1 MSFRQRAF
9 SRRRPTRLG
18 RIIDSNKNSIS
29 RLDGIV
35 AATKTELDI
44 AIAVDAAA
52 NASAAQVTRGC
63 KIFKIWVEFWV
74 EATENITLGVTNSFD
89 GYFIKNPGDNLTT
102 PTPGTQGTSNEKK
115 FIFKTWKG
123 LLTPV
128 RTNGGP
134 YYNWKGWVKIP
145 RVYQRMGA
153 DDTITFVVISTG
165 TNMLVCSQF
174 IYKWF
179 K

>member
-1 MSFRQRAF
+1 MPFRQRGF
-9 SRRRPTRLG
+9 SGRRRPRLG
-18 RIIDSNKNSIS
+18 TIIDSNKNSIS

-35 AATKTELDI
+35 AATKTDLDI
-44 AIAVDAAA
+44 VTSVDAAA
-52 NASAAQVTRGC
+52 NASAAQVTRGS
-63 KIFKIWVEFWV
+63 KVFRIWMEFWV

-89 GYFIKNPGDNLTT
+89 GYLIKNPGDNLTT

-123 LLTPV
+123 LITPV

-134 YYNWKGWVKIP
+134 FYTWKGWIPVP

-153 DDTITFVVISTG
+153 DDTIQFVVISTG
-165 TNMLVCSQF
+165 TNMLVCTQV